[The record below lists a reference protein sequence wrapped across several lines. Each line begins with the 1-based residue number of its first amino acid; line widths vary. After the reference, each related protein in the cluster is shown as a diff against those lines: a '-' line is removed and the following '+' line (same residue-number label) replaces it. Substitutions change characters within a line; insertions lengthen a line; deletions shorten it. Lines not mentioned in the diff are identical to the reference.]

1 MSENANLTR
10 LKAAYQA
17 WHDTK
22 GASQNVWLDL
32 LDDTVVLQSVGE
44 EAAGLSFCEDGRCK
58 QDVVAYM
65 SALLETWTMIHF
77 TPETYVCQGDDV
89 AMFGHC
95 AWRNKATGRDVEVSV
110 AHLWTFQDGK
120 VAKLREIFDSARA
133 AAAAA
138 A

>member
-1 MSENANLTR
+1 MSENPNLTR

-17 WHDTK
+17 WHDSK
-22 GASQNVWLDL
+22 GASQDVWLDL
-32 LDDTVVLQSVGE
+32 LHDNVALHTMGE
-44 EAAGLSFCEDGRCK
+44 EAAGLSFCEDCRCK

-65 SALLETWTMIHF
+65 SGLLETWTMIHF
-77 TPETYVCQGDDV
+77 TPETYVCQDDDI
-89 AMFGHC
+89 AMFGRC
-95 AWRNKATGRDVEVSV
+95 AWQSKATGRDVEVSV